1 MLSAPDV
8 AVIGVLA
15 LLFFGPDQ
23 LPKVAKRVGHIVRE
37 VQNTSASFL
46 RELER
51 AADDHEPLH
60 AMRPSADVRSSELPE
75 DMRPSELPE
84 DMRRSDLSEDVRPA
98 ERSTDTHPADAEP
111 ANVPD
116 SDVKPDDHPSQSG

>member
-1 MLSAPDV
+1 MLSAPDM

-23 LPKVAKRVGHIVRE
+23 LPKVAKRVGRVVRD

-51 AADDHEPLH
+51 AADDYEPPRH
-60 AMRPSADVRSSELPE
+60 AQTSPAEMRSSDLPE
-75 DMRPSELPE
+75 DMRPSDLPE
-84 DMRRSDLSEDVRPA
+84 DMRPADLPEDMRPA
-98 ERSTDTHPADAEP
+98 DSSVEAGPGDASTHSAMPEHGAKTDPA
-111 ANVPD
+111 
-116 SDVKPDDHPSQSG
+116 

>member
-1 MLSAPDV
+1 MLSAPDM

-37 VQNTSASFL
+37 VQNTSSGFL

-51 AADDHEPLH
+51 AADDYEPPRRTQESP
-60 AMRPSADVRSSELPE
+60 ADMRPVDPAPDMRPADLPEDIRPADLPE
-75 DMRPSELPE
+75 DMRP
-84 DMRRSDLSEDVRPA
+84 
-98 ERSTDTHPADAEP
+98 AEP
-111 ANVPD
+111 AETGTAPAHESSRGD
-116 SDVKPDDHPSQSG
+116 AGAT